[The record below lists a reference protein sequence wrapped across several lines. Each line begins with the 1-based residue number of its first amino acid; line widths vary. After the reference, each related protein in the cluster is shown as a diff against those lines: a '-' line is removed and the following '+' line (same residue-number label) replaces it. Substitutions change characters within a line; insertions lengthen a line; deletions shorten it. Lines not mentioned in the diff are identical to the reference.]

1 MSLRVRLMLLSTAW
15 FLFVIVL
22 FSSILYQVVLNVT
35 TKSDRELLFAKA
47 HTILQDE
54 RVLIPNNWDDP
65 NLLND
70 YLVSDEMIRIAD
82 MNGFIQ
88 VQIYSNDV
96 LPRKPVVV
104 TDRKEFAV
112 KREGK
117 ERYVYVAVPIDTI
130 AGQIGVLEIGRILRR
145 WNEVMDLLLTA
156 VILLS
161 AGAAVLS
168 LIGSFF
174 YSRFIFRPL
183 GHLYDTMEAIR
194 QSGTFRRLDKAFTST
209 DDELGKLGKMFND
222 MIGQIESQVNRQKR
236 FMSDVSHELRTPL
249 TIIESYA
256 SLLKRWGF
264 DDPELRKES
273 IESIHSE
280 AVRLKGM
287 VSDMLKLAQAE
298 EAHLQAV
305 KTDLASIV
313 RTAAAAMERTFRR
326 KITVEPFSGKAIVLG
341 DPEKLKQLFIIILDN
356 AVKYSQKPV
365 TVRILRTNGRVAVQ
379 TIDKGTGVGEKE
391 LPFIFDRFY
400 RTDQSRS
407 RSTGGHGLGLAIAK
421 KIVEQHEGAIR
432 MDSKPGFGTVV
443 TVSLPLADD

>member
-1 MSLRVRLMLLSTAW
+1 
-15 FLFVIVL
+15 
-22 FSSILYQVVLNVT
+22 
-35 TKSDRELLFAKA
+35 
-47 HTILQDE
+47 
-54 RVLIPNNWDDP
+54 
-65 NLLND
+65 
-70 YLVSDEMIRIAD
+70 
-82 MNGFIQ
+82 
-88 VQIYSNDV
+88 
-96 LPRKPVVV
+96 
-104 TDRKEFAV
+104 
-112 KREGK
+112 
-117 ERYVYVAVPIDTI
+117 
-130 AGQIGVLEIGRILRR
+130 
-145 WNEVMDLLLTA
+145 
-156 VILLS
+156 
-161 AGAAVLS
+161 
-168 LIGSFF
+168 
-174 YSRFIFRPL
+174 
-183 GHLYDTMEAIR
+183 MEAIR

-209 DDELGKLGKMFND
+209 DDELGKLGKMFNE

-273 IESIHSE
+273 IEAIHSE

-287 VSDMLKLAQAE
+287 VSEMLKLAQAE
-298 EAHLQAV
+298 EAQLQAV

-313 RTAAAAMERTFRR
+313 RKTAAAMERTFRR

-365 TVRILRTNGRVAVQ
+365 TVRILRMNGRVAVQ
-379 TIDKGTGVGEKE
+379 TIDKGTGVSEKE

-400 RTDQSRS
+400 RTDQSRN

-421 KIVEQHEGAIR
+421 KIVDQHEGAIR